1 MKKLSII
8 LTVLFLTL
16 SVLFASCDNGD
27 ANQAGGD
34 NDTEKESVSDNAH
47 VHTYG
52 QWVTLT
58 EATCQ
63 QTGNR
68 VRVCSCGDQ
77 QTETVE
83 KLQCNYV
90 NNVCSM
96 CHNEKPTA
104 FVPDYSKGEENA
116 VGSDNASLNYTAQAD
131 YIYYSNGN
139 KLEKVKKNG
148 TAHKPVYTAPSGELL
163 NVNAVGDW
171 IYFYCKENTTD
182 RSYIAK
188 VRTDG
193 TGFEKLVSSVNVW
206 EMLAVNDKLYY
217 TTVTENWEYVEYGK
231 EIFPL
236 YSISVNGGTPTQLR
250 DGAVSYLVADA
261 TYLYF
266 SHTTKEGENTVCRIR
281 HSNARFDVLL
291 QNTATL
297 NLSLENEKLYFFVE
311 DIYDP
316 ENVSLA
322 SISIKGGSYTTY
334 GKMNCDPSLFHV
346 IGNKAYFVGSAP
358 FSEENPEPE
367 YGLTEYNMSTKKFK
381 LLSEGECDG
390 FVGVFDL
397 LICPTYDHEL
407 EKLDSIVIYTPSTG
421 ASKKIKVS

>member
-1 MKKLSII
+1 MKKLFTI
-8 LTVLFLTL
+8 LTILFLSLAVLF
-16 SVLFASCDNGD
+16 VSCESLRPNS
-27 ANQAGGD
+27 AG
-34 NDTEKESVSDNAH
+34 NESDTEQESVSDN
-47 VHTYG
+47 VHSHNYG
-52 QWVTLT
+52 QWVTLA

-63 QTGNR
+63 QTGSR
-68 VRVCSCGDQ
+68 VRVCACGDQ
-77 QTETVE
+77 QTETLE

-90 NNVCSM
+90 DNVCTM
-96 CHNEKPTA
+96 CHNEKPA
-104 FVPDYSKGEENA
+104 VFVPDYTKGEENV
-116 VGSDNASLNYTAQAD
+116 VGSDNAGLYYTAQAD

-148 TAHKPVYTAPSGELL
+148 TARNLVYTAQSGELL
-163 NVNAVGDW
+163 NVNVVGDW
-171 IYFYCKENTTD
+171 IYFYCKGATVD

-206 EMLAVNDKLYY
+206 EMLAVSDTVYY
-217 TTVTENWEYVEYGK
+217 TTVTENFEYVEYGK

-236 YSISVNGGTPTQLR
+236 YSVSVNGGTPKQLR

-266 SHTTKEGENTVCRIR
+266 SHTTKDGENTVCRIK
-281 HSNARFDVLL
+281 HSNARLDVLL
-291 QNTATL
+291 QNTVTL
-297 NLSLENEKLYFFVE
+297 NLTMENERLYFFVE

-316 ENVSLA
+316 ESLTLA
-322 SISIKGGSYTTY
+322 SISIKGGSYATY
-334 GKMNCDPSLFHV
+334 GKMICDPSMFHV
-346 IGNKAYFVGSAP
+346 IGSKAYFVGSAP

-390 FVGVFDL
+390 FVGAFDI
-397 LICPTYDHEL
+397 LICPTYNQEL